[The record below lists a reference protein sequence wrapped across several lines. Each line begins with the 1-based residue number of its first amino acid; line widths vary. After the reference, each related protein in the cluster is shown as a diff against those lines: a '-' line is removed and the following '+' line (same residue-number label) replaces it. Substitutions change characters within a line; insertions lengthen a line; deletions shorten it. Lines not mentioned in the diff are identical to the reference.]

1 MTLKNQ
7 IEKLNTIIKNNIF
20 LSNKIICKKDKIVDN
35 CLYIKVTSKHSVNSI
50 LCFFTELST
59 KVVSYEMI
67 LYNSTTDYSIITGLY
82 DYSINLDKNN
92 EILIKLCNIF

>member
-1 MTLKNQ
+1 
-7 IEKLNTIIKNNIF
+7 
-20 LSNKIICKKDKIVDN
+20 
-35 CLYIKVTSKHSVNSI
+35 
-50 LCFFTELST
+50 
-59 KVVSYEMI
+59 MI

>member
-1 MTLKNQ
+1 MTLKNH

-20 LSNKIICKKDKIVDN
+20 LSNKIICKKDKIV
-35 CLYIKVTSKHSVNSI
+35 VNSI